1 MDKARLEE
9 ILQELETEAG
19 QSERRLW
26 LSPDGSLI
34 GTRTG
39 LYALAL
45 DLLRTAEQRDPLA
58 VNEDGLDVFAGRL
71 GGIREL
77 GLRDKAADIEKEAAS
92 RERTIVWTGRLSVLA
107 LAVLGLFFLYLF
119 FWWYFSPG

>member
-1 MDKARLEE
+1 MDKVRLEE

-26 LSPDGSLI
+26 LSPDGSLL

-45 DLLRTAEQRDPLA
+45 DLLRTAEKRNPLA
-58 VNEDGLDVFAGRL
+58 VGEEKTDLFAGRL

-77 GLRDKAADIEKEAAS
+77 ALREKSSGVEREAAV

-107 LAVLGLFFLYLF
+107 VAVMGLFFLYFF
-119 FWWYFSPG
+119 FWWYFSPN

>member
-26 LSPDGSLI
+26 LSPDGSLV

-45 DLLRTAEQRDPLA
+45 DLLRTAEGRDVLA
-58 VNEDGLDVFAGRL
+58 VGEEKADLFAGSL

-77 GLRDKAADIEKEAAS
+77 GLRDKASGIEREAAAK
-92 RERTIVWTGRLSVLA
+92 ERAVVWTGRLSVLA
-107 LAVLGLFFLYLF
+107 VAVMGLFFLYFF
-119 FWWYFSPG
+119 FWWYFSPN